1 MPSGFNPVLC
11 GKEAQYWA
19 LPPPNM
25 RSFHAINP
33 ENDAFQAKKRR
44 PEMGRPV
51 IYTVGF
57 GFILL
62 EFLAP
67 DRVEV
72 GVSQAGS
79 AGLFVIGHILDRCE
93 VGVVALFG
101 PSVHRHVLT
110 L

>member
-1 MPSGFNPVLC
+1 M
-11 GKEAQYWA
+11 GKRAPYWA
-19 LPPPNM
+19 LSPPDM
-25 RSFHAINP
+25 RGFHAINP
-33 ENDAFQAKKRR
+33 KIYAFKHKKRR
-44 PEMGRPV
+44 PKMGRPV

-62 EFLAP
+62 EFIAP

-93 VGVVALFG
+93 VGVVALFS

>member
-1 MPSGFNPVLC
+1 MPSGFNPVLW
-11 GKEAQYWA
+11 GKAAQYWA
-19 LPPPNM
+19 LSIPDM
-25 RSFHAINP
+25 RGFHAKNLGH
-33 ENDAFQAKKRR
+33 DSFLAKKDA
-44 PEMGRPV
+44 PLAGRPV

-62 EFLAP
+62 EFIAP

-72 GVSQAGS
+72 GVSQSGS